1 MVPAGTDTTDDSGV
15 VYAGL
20 DIGQAV
26 VPLFVGALMDRQ
38 AWTGVWLALAAL
50 QGVLIV
56 SAFRVRKARRT
67 ALAPAVA

>member
-1 MVPAGTDTTDDSGV
+1 M

-26 VPLFVGALMDRQ
+26 VPLVIGTLMDHGAYR
-38 AWTGVWLALAAL
+38 GVWLALALL

-56 SAFRVRKARRT
+56 NAFNVRKARRT
-67 ALAPAVA
+67 MLLPAAA